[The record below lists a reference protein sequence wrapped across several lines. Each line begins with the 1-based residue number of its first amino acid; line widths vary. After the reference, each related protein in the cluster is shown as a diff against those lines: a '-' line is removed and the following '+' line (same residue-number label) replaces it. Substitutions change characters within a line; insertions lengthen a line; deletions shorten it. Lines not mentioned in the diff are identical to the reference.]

1 MKTHK
6 KFSTLSFL
14 LVGLSVFPARSEVNM
29 KDGSYFKKFTD
40 LIISEKYKLTRTYN
54 SRSLYRGH
62 FGKGWCSDLDRA
74 IDSSNA
80 ERVLLV
86 DCSIEKDILY
96 VKEFSTAQVHQGGT
110 FRNRSPQSETVFY
123 TNPETGEKL
132 VLQDNQYVRHS
143 LDGSTLR
150 FFKNG
155 KLKEILSKE
164 GYSTTVEYQ
173 NENINQIRFGSIL
186 WTASYDASQK
196 VIRALSNGSQK
207 IQYAFEDGKLSGF
220 RTNSQINSQT
230 YRYKYN
236 NSENL
241 TDIRLNDQNLESI
254 TYNNTKDL
262 VQSVQTQNG
271 CLETYNFQTQSVSE
285 TDQYTSTLNRT
296 CKGIQTHFAY
306 EFYHRYRP
314 DGVKYLELMRVRS
327 HNSVTEIYYHPQL
340 GYPVLVNT
348 KTK

>member
-1 MKTHK
+1 
-6 KFSTLSFL
+6 
-14 LVGLSVFPARSEVNM
+14 M
-29 KDGSYFKKFTD
+29 KDGSYFKKSTD
-40 LIISEKYKLTRTYN
+40 LIISEKFKLTRTYN

-74 IDSSNA
+74 IDSSNP

-96 VKEFSTAQVHQGGT
+96 VKEFSTEQVRQGGT
-110 FRNRSPQSETVFY
+110 FRNRMPQSETVFY

-132 VLQDNQYVRHS
+132 VLQDNQYIRHS

-150 FFKNG
+150 FFKSG
-155 KLKEILSKE
+155 QLKEILSKE
-164 GYSTTVEYQ
+164 GNSTTLEYQ
-173 NENINQIRFGSIL
+173 NEIISKIRFGSFV
-186 WTASYDASQK
+186 WTISYDASQK

-207 IQYAFEDGKLSGF
+207 IQYAYEDSHLSGF
-220 RTNSQINSQT
+220 RSNLQANPQT

-236 NSENL
+236 SSENL

-254 TYNNTKDL
+254 TYDNTKDL
-262 VQSVQTQNG
+262 VRTVQTQKG
-271 CLETYNFQTQSVSE
+271 CFETYNFQVQTANE
-285 TDQYTSTLNRT
+285 TDQYTSILNRL
-296 CKGIQTHFAY
+296 CKGIQTRFTY
-306 EFYHRYRP
+306 DFYHRYRP

-327 HNSVTEIYYHPQL
+327 NNSITEIYYHPQL
-340 GYPVLVNT
+340 GYPILVNT